1 MKPKAASFEESINM
15 IIMYT
20 GLWGKGKDINI
31 EMRKDSC
38 RFYRLCAGNEGLLLL
53 NLAEKT
59 KHSDHMEK
67 VLEWHKLPILSICII
82 NRTFTSK
89 YACDGNSCH
98 PNLY

>member
-20 GLWGKGKDINI
+20 GLRGKGKDINI

-59 KHSDHMEK
+59 
-67 VLEWHKLPILSICII
+67 LNTLII
-82 NRTFTSK
+82 WKRSLNDTSCQ
-89 YACDGNSCH
+89 Y
-98 PNLY
+98 